1 MLLSAPLRRCL
12 IYGLLLLHILSSIVN
27 LCISSFKDKGD
38 DPLEIRQ
45 LKTFI
50 SIVKMGS
57 FSQAAQILGYTQST
71 VTTHIQL
78 LEKSLN
84 TLLFDRFGQQVT
96 LTEEGQRLYSYAE
109 KIVRLDDDA
118 KHALNKSHTPHGSLI
133 IGMSESICVYH
144 MPALLKEFSE
154 LYPDVELKIDS
165 YLGNDFRNLLRKRIM
180 DLAFL
185 LEPSVNDFDLTSVL
199 LWPEPIVVVASPH
212 HELAQLASVFPE
224 DLDGQTLVLVES
236 GSQYRIMLEKAM
248 DKANATPKTVLDI
261 GQLQAIKCLVMQN
274 TGITILPRIAV
285 KYELDAGEL
294 VILPWKGPHFEF
306 NAFLVQHKDRWP
318 NYAMKAFTKLVRE
331 RLCTP

>member
-1 MLLSAPLRRCL
+1 M
-12 IYGLLLLHILSSIVN
+12 
-27 LCISSFKDKGD
+27 
-38 DPLEIRQ
+38 EIRQ

-50 SIVKMGS
+50 SIVKLGN
-57 FSQAAQILGYTQST
+57 FSQAAQLLGYTQST

-118 KHALNKSHTPHGSLI
+118 KHALNKAHTPHGPLI
-133 IGMSESICVYH
+133 IGMAESICVYH
-144 MPALLKEFSE
+144 MPALLKEFSG

-165 YLGNDFRNLLRKRIM
+165 YIGNDFRSLLRKRIM

-185 LEPSVNDFDLTSVL
+185 LEPSVSDQDLTSIL

-212 HELAQLASVFPE
+212 HELARLASVTPS
-224 DLDGQTLVLVES
+224 DLDSQTLVLVES

-248 DKANATPKTVLDI
+248 DKANARPKTILDI
-261 GQLQAIKCLVMQN
+261 GQLQAIKQLVVQN
-274 TGITILPRIAV
+274 TGITILPLVAV
-285 KYELDAGEL
+285 KQELDTGEL
-294 VILPWKGPHFEF
+294 VILPWQGPKFDFH
-306 NAFLVQHKDRWP
+306 AFLVHHKDRWP
-318 NYAMKAFTKLVRE
+318 NYAMKAFIKLVRE
-331 RLCTP
+331 RLCTQ